1 MATLAQLEQYA
12 ADPRVQQMLT
22 LISRTEGTFGAQNPY
37 AVYGGNINK
46 QLPSLAAHPGSAG
59 AWQFKWNDG
68 RKGTATASGRYQ
80 IVQGTWNGLAKR
92 YGFKD
97 FGQRNQDLAAVAL
110 MADAGAI
117 DDIRAG
123 RFQDAAKKLGKTWAS
138 LPSSPYAQAKR
149 SQAEFDK
156 MLAQTTGGALPTGAS
171 TAPAKTVTPQEF
183 FTAPKQPQQTPAV
196 GPVLSVAPALSQDE
210 FAAIMPTTMTAP
222 RVIDQ
227 FFADPPK
234 VDWGAYYN

>member
-1 MATLAQLEQYA
+1 MATYEQLQQYA
-12 ADPRVQQMLT
+12 ADPRVHQMLT
-22 LISRTEGTFGAQNPY
+22 LISRTQGTFGAQNPY
-37 AVYGGNINK
+37 AVYGGDINK
-46 QLPSLAAHPGSAG
+46 QLPSLAAHPGKSG

-80 IVQGTWNGLAKR
+80 IVQGTWDGLAKR

-123 RFQDAAKKLGKTWAS
+123 RFQDAAKKLGRTWAS

-149 SQAEFDK
+149 SQSEFDK
-156 MLAQTTGGALPTGAS
+156 MLAQTVGGSA
-171 TAPAKTVTPQEF
+171 TAPTPRAAVPASAF
-183 FTAPKQPQQTPAV
+183 FTAPKSQPAQNNMGIGPVITPATE
-196 GPVLSVAPALSQDE
+196 LSTEEL
-210 FAAIMPTTMTAP
+210 AAIMPTRMTAP
-222 RVIDQ
+222 QVVDD
-227 FFADPPK
+227 FFTDPPK
-234 VDWGAYYN
+234 VDWGAYYK